1 MCIRDSGHSMNISFD
16 KQISS
21 LEREILL
28 KSVEIHDSGDD
39 FQFELN
45 KFFSQK
51 EIIAIAPRCIRCNM
65 CVDQCPVDAIEPAN
79 IFKIAKITHDCVK
92 CEICV
97 QTCPVS
103 AIKLIDNKVSY
114 NHDEGDEAIEYNLAS
129 ISRPHRVVRMN
140 DISIDYSDL
149 ANYDNCAKFCP
160 TDAFTLEF
168 KSYFEELGIDVD
180 IELEDDV
187 LYPVINKKLC
197 IGCGACV
204 QFCENDSVK
213 LDRTIGPIVHTKNL
227 EINQDECVNCY
238 LCEENCPVEAIWLD
252 EEKVV
257 LNNDKCI
264 RCINCT
270 SHCPV
275 GALNFVEID

>member
-1 MCIRDSGHSMNISFD
+1 MNISFD

-204 QFCENDSVK
+204 QFCENDAVK

>member
-1 MCIRDSGHSMNISFD
+1 
-16 KQISS
+16 
-21 LEREILL
+21 
-28 KSVEIHDSGDD
+28 
-39 FQFELN
+39 
-45 KFFSQK
+45 
-51 EIIAIAPRCIRCNM
+51 M

-129 ISRPHRVVRMN
+129 ISRPHRVVRMK

>member
-1 MCIRDSGHSMNISFD
+1 MNISFD

-28 KSVEIHDSGDD
+28 KSVEIHDIGDD

>member
-1 MCIRDSGHSMNISFD
+1 MNISFD

-79 IFKIAKITHDCVK
+79 IFKIAKITPDCVK

-238 LCEENCPVEAIWLD
+238 LCEENCSVEAIWLD

>member
-1 MCIRDSGHSMNISFD
+1 MNISFD

-197 IGCGACV
+197 MGCGACV

>member
-1 MCIRDSGHSMNISFD
+1 MNISFD

-140 DISIDYSDL
+140 DISIDYSNL

-252 EEKVV
+252 KEKVV

>member
-1 MCIRDSGHSMNISFD
+1 MNISFD

-79 IFKIAKITHDCVK
+79 IFKIAKITPDCVK

-114 NHDEGDEAIEYNLAS
+114 NHDEGDEAIGYNLAS

>member
-1 MCIRDSGHSMNISFD
+1 MNISFD

-79 IFKIAKITHDCVK
+79 IFKIAKITPDCVK

-257 LNNDKCI
+257 LNKDKCI

>member
-1 MCIRDSGHSMNISFD
+1 MNISFD

-114 NHDEGDEAIEYNLAS
+114 NHDEGDDAIEYNLAS

-180 IELEDDV
+180 IELENDV

>member
-1 MCIRDSGHSMNISFD
+1 MNISFD

-149 ANYDNCAKFCP
+149 ANYDNCVKFCP

>member
-1 MCIRDSGHSMNISFD
+1 MNISFD
-16 KQISS
+16 KQIGS

-45 KFFSQK
+45 KFFSQE

-79 IFKIAKITHDCVK
+79 IFKIAKITPDCVK

-140 DISIDYSDL
+140 DIFIDYSDL

-180 IELEDDV
+180 IELENDV

-238 LCEENCPVEAIWLD
+238 LCEENCPVEAIYLD

-257 LNNDKCI
+257 LDNDKCI

-275 GALNFVEID
+275 GALNFVEIG

>member
-1 MCIRDSGHSMNISFD
+1 MNISFD

-168 KSYFEELGIDVD
+168 KSYFEELDIDVD

-213 LDRTIGPIVHTKNL
+213 LDRTIRPIVHTKNL

>member
-1 MCIRDSGHSMNISFD
+1 MNISFD

-45 KFFSQK
+45 KFFSHK

>member
-1 MCIRDSGHSMNISFD
+1 MNISFD

-129 ISRPHRVVRMN
+129 ISRPHKVVRMN

-227 EINQDECVNCY
+227 EINQDDCVNCY

>member
-1 MCIRDSGHSMNISFD
+1 MVGNSMDVSFD
-16 KQISS
+16 KQIKS

-28 KSVEIHDSGDD
+28 KSVEIHDNGDD

-45 KFFSQK
+45 NFASQE

-79 IFKIAKITHDCVK
+79 IFKIAKITQQCVK

-114 NHDEGDEAIEYNLAS
+114 DSGEGDTAIEYNLAS
-129 ISRPHRVVRMN
+129 INRPHRVVRMN
-140 DISIDYSDL
+140 DISIDYSNL
-149 ANYDNCAKFCP
+149 GNYDNCAKFCP
-160 TDAFTLEF
+160 TKAFTLEF
-168 KSYFEELGIDVD
+168 KSYFEDLNID
-180 IELEDDV
+180 IELEDDI
-187 LYPVINKKLC
+187 LYPVINEKLC
-197 IGCGACV
+197 IGCGSCV
-204 QFCENDSVK
+204 QFCENDSIK
-213 LDRTIGPIVHTKNL
+213 LDRTIGPVVHTKNL
-227 EINQDECVNCY
+227 QVNSDVCVSCY
-238 LCEENCPVEAIWLD
+238 LCEENCPVEAICLED
-252 EEKVV
+252 DKVV
-257 LNNDKCI
+257 LNDDKCI

-275 GALNFVEID
+275 GALNFVNIG

>member
-1 MCIRDSGHSMNISFD
+1 MNISFD

-45 KFFSQK
+45 KFFSQE

-197 IGCGACV
+197 IGCGACI

-227 EINQDECVNCY
+227 EINQDDCVNCY

>member
-1 MCIRDSGHSMNISFD
+1 MNISFD

-21 LEREILL
+21 LEREILI

-270 SHCPV
+270 SHCPF

>member
-1 MCIRDSGHSMNISFD
+1 MNISFD

-39 FQFELN
+39 FQLN

-149 ANYDNCAKFCP
+149 VNYDNCAKFCP

>member
-1 MCIRDSGHSMNISFD
+1 MNISFD

-79 IFKIAKITHDCVK
+79 IFKIAKITPDCVK

-213 LDRTIGPIVHTKNL
+213 LDRTIGQIVHTKNL

>member
-1 MCIRDSGHSMNISFD
+1 MNISFD

-275 GALNFVEID
+275 GALIFVEID

>member
-1 MCIRDSGHSMNISFD
+1 MNISFD

-213 LDRTIGPIVHTKNL
+213 LDRTIGPIVNTKNL

>member
-1 MCIRDSGHSMNISFD
+1 MNISFD

-140 DISIDYSDL
+140 DIFIDYSDL

-160 TDAFTLEF
+160 TGAFTLEF

>member
-1 MCIRDSGHSMNISFD
+1 MNISFD

-114 NHDEGDEAIEYNLAS
+114 NHDEGDDAIEYNLAS

-149 ANYDNCAKFCP
+149 TNYDNCAKFCP

-168 KSYFEELGIDVD
+168 KSYFEELDIDVD

-238 LCEENCPVEAIWLD
+238 LCEENCPVEAIWLN

>member
-1 MCIRDSGHSMNISFD
+1 MNISFD

-79 IFKIAKITHDCVK
+79 IFKIAKITPDCVK

-180 IELEDDV
+180 IEMEDDV

>member
-1 MCIRDSGHSMNISFD
+1 MNISFD

-79 IFKIAKITHDCVK
+79 IFKIAKITPDCVK

-275 GALNFVEID
+275 GALNFVKID

>member
-1 MCIRDSGHSMNISFD
+1 MNISFD

-213 LDRTIGPIVHTKNL
+213 LDRTIGPIVHTKNI
-227 EINQDECVNCY
+227 EINQDDCVNCY

>member
-1 MCIRDSGHSMNISFD
+1 MNISFD

-51 EIIAIAPRCIRCNM
+51 EIIAIAPCCIRCNM

-79 IFKIAKITHDCVK
+79 IFKIAKITPDCVK

>member
-1 MCIRDSGHSMNISFD
+1 MNISFD

-160 TDAFTLEF
+160 TNAFTLEF
-168 KSYFEELGIDVD
+168 KSYFEDLGIDVD

>member
-1 MCIRDSGHSMNISFD
+1 MNISFD
-16 KQISS
+16 KQIGS

-45 KFFSQK
+45 KFFSQE

-79 IFKIAKITHDCVK
+79 IFKIAKITQNCVK

-114 NHDEGDEAIEYNLAS
+114 NHDDGDEAIEYNLAS

-140 DISIDYSDL
+140 DISIDYSNLTD
-149 ANYDNCAKFCP
+149 YDNCAKFCP
-160 TDAFTLEF
+160 INAFTLEF

-180 IELEDDV
+180 IELGDDV

-197 IGCGACV
+197 IGCGACI
-204 QFCENDSVK
+204 QFCENDSIK

-238 LCEENCPVEAIWLD
+238 LCEENCPVEAIYLD

-257 LNNDKCI
+257 LDNDKCI

-275 GALNFVEID
+275 GALNFVEIG

>member
-1 MCIRDSGHSMNISFD
+1 MNISFD

-65 CVDQCPVDAIEPAN
+65 CVDQCPVDSIEPAN

>member
-1 MCIRDSGHSMNISFD
+1 MNISFD

-187 LYPVINKKLC
+187 LYPVINKQLC

>member
-1 MCIRDSGHSMNISFD
+1 MNISFD

-129 ISRPHRVVRMN
+129 ISRAHRVVRMN

>member
-1 MCIRDSGHSMNISFD
+1 MNISFD

-79 IFKIAKITHDCVK
+79 IFKIAKITPDCVK

-140 DISIDYSDL
+140 DIFIDYSDL

-187 LYPVINKKLC
+187 VYPVINKKLC

-252 EEKVV
+252 KEKVV